1 MIISNFLQ
9 LSVCPAVAKLEVWT
23 QLLWQ
28 WVFGSDGY
36 STPRGVEFRLSQEL
50 LCLSRGQ
57 LDELE
62 KVKSLDFPGV
72 SPSRSCG
79 QSSDGEEGSLHN
91 VALTFSQDSRRV

>member
-1 MIISNFLQ
+1 M
-9 LSVCPAVAKLEVWT
+9 CPAVAKLEVWT

-36 STPRGVEFRLSQEL
+36 PTPRGVEFRLSQEL

-57 LDELE
+57 LDEPE
-62 KVKSLDFPGV
+62 KVKSLAFPG
-72 SPSRSCG
+72 SLLRALRPELGRR
-79 QSSDGEEGSLHN
+79 EGSLHN